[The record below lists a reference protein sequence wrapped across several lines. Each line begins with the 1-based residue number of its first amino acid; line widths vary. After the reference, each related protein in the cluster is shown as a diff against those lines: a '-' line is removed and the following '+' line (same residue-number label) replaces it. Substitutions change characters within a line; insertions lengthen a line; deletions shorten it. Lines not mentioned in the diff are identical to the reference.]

1 MATDMNGHIA
11 VHIIG
16 TVVSVHEPGST
27 AATRYHL
34 DNIIAGLDMAL
45 ALRASGAVV
54 TVVIGPTNLRW
65 FLERVLVKAALFGAP
80 HYEPKVEPELDE
92 RLASLRAAE
101 AEVVL
106 YADAPLSLLAGVRYV
121 TPMQAGQIFLQAAK
135 IISF

>member
-1 MATDMNGHIA
+1 M
-11 VHIIG
+11 
-16 TVVSVHEPGST
+16 
-27 AATRYHL
+27 
-34 DNIIAGLDMAL
+34 
-45 ALRASGAVV
+45 V